1 MKRIL
6 IAASALAIASTFAF
20 TPAKAQ
26 VYLGADP
33 GGVGVQVGP
42 IGAGIG
48 PNWDGR
54 YHHRYWNNYAYA
66 PADCRIIRE
75 RIVTPRGHEIFRSR
89 RVCD

>member
-6 IAASALAIASTFAF
+6 FAASALAIATTAAF
-20 TPAKAQ
+20 TPAAAQ

-54 YHHRYWNNYAYA
+54 YRHRYWRDYAYA
-66 PADCRIIRE
+66 PAECRIIRE

-89 RVCD
+89 RVCN

>member
-6 IAASALAIASTFAF
+6 LAASVLAIATAAAF
-20 TPAKAQ
+20 TPARAQ

-54 YHHRYWNNYAYA
+54 YRHGYWRDYAYA
-66 PADCRIIRE
+66 PPDCRIIRE
-75 RIVTPRGHEIFRSR
+75 RIVTPRGHQIFRSR

>member
-33 GGVGVQVGP
+33 GGVGVQL
-42 IGAGIG
+42 AQ
-48 PNWDGR
+48 
-54 YHHRYWNNYAYA
+54 
-66 PADCRIIRE
+66 
-75 RIVTPRGHEIFRSR
+75 
-89 RVCD
+89 